1 MPLSARVGVNTG
13 YYDDKI
19 LNRDWET
26 DYLYRQIRKG
36 GRSDIGLWGMQCI
49 GMFRSFQDIEEYFE
63 KYNITN
69 YLGMTKDQVRPGML
83 IYKDVRGEQKADGTY
98 EGPNGVVDDE
108 EDQVRL
114 SNRSN
119 PYGFTVNLGAEWKG
133 LSLTAQINAS
143 WGGYETLD
151 GSMLKSGSG
160 VAALEY
166 TNMPSFWNVDNMY
179 SYQDIYD
186 AAGNLV
192 VKENRNGNLPNLQYQ
207 SVNSIASSF
216 WRISSARVTL
226 NRITLAYT
234 IPQNWVKKIG
244 LQNIRVNVTGQN
256 LLSFY
261 NPYPDNFIDP
271 MCSYDSYPT
280 LRKFTVGV
288 NLTF

>member
-1 MPLSARVGVNTG
+1 
-13 YYDDKI
+13 
-19 LNRDWET
+19 
-26 DYLYRQIRKG
+26 
-36 GRSDIGLWGMQCI
+36 
-49 GMFRSFQDIEEYFE
+49 
-63 KYNITN
+63 
-69 YLGMTKDQVRPGML
+69 
-83 IYKDVRGEQKADGTY
+83 
-98 EGPNGVVDDE
+98 
-108 EDQVRL
+108 
-114 SNRSN
+114 
-119 PYGFTVNLGAEWKG
+119 
-133 LSLTAQINAS
+133 
-143 WGGYETLD
+143 
-151 GSMLKSGSG
+151 MLKCGSG
-160 VAALEY
+160 VAAREY
-166 TNMPSFWNVDNMY
+166 PNMPAFWNVDNMY

-192 VKENRNGNLPNLQYQ
+192 VKENRNGNLPNLQYH
-207 SVNSIASSF
+207 SVNSMASSF